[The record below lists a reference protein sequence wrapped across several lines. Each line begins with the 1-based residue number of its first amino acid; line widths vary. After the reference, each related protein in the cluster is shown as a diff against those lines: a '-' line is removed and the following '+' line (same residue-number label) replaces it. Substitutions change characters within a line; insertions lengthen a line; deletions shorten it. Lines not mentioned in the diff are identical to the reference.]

1 MSTHASA
8 APASAAG
15 TTIALSLVSHTN
27 VGKTTLAR
35 TLLGRD
41 IGEVRDEAHVTQAA
55 EQHTLIATPQGD
67 RLELWDTPGFGDS
80 VRLAKRLA
88 QAGNPIGWF
97 LAEVWDRY
105 RHRAFWASQRA
116 ARNVIEQADVV
127 LYLVNASEPPE
138 SAGYLDAELQVLA
151 LLGKPVVAL
160 LNQLGAPR
168 GPAEEAAEIGR
179 WRAHLG
185 ERVLAVL
192 ALDAFARCWVQEGVL
207 LRALDK
213 AVPEPKRDAFERLS
227 AAWDER
233 NLVTWRASM
242 HELARRV
249 ARAALDR
256 QALPQAGAWDRV
268 KDLGGAVRD
277 SVGNR
282 LGLKRDQ
289 GARLHD
295 AAMLQ
300 LAERLAADERDSTNR
315 LIALHGLG
323 GHAAERV
330 LRRVAEQFAVQ
341 APLDEGK
348 AALWGGAVTGA
359 LAGLKAD
366 VLSGGLTL
374 GGGLLAG
381 GLLGALGAL
390 GLARGVNK
398 VRGVEVPTFA
408 WSPAALDA
416 LVRSALLGYLAVAH
430 FGRGRGDWAAA
441 EHPAFWAD
449 AVDRALAPRRDA
461 LHALWETRDELLDDT
476 APDAAPDPDHAAST
490 TTAAAS
496 ALATLQA
503 RLEPLLRDSCAA
515 LLDELYPGARA

>member
-1 MSTHASA
+1 MS
-8 APASAAG
+8 PDAG
-15 TTIALSLVSHTN
+15 TTVALSLVSHTN

-127 LYLVNASEPPE
+127 LYLVNASEPPD

-168 GPAEEAAEIGR
+168 GPVEEAAEIGL

-185 ERVLAVL
+185 QRVQAVL
-192 ALDAFARCWVQEGVL
+192 ALDAFARCWVQEGEL
-207 LRALDK
+207 LRAVGQALPADK
-213 AVPEPKRDAFERLS
+213 RTAFARLR

-233 NLVTWRASM
+233 NVVTWKASM

-256 QALPQAGAWDRV
+256 EALPDAGAWDRV
-268 KDLGGAVRD
+268 KDLGGALRD
-277 SVGNR
+277 SFGHR
-282 LGLKRDQ
+282 LGLKREH

-295 AAMLQ
+295 AAMTR
-300 LAERLAADERDSTNR
+300 LAERLAADERASTDR

-323 GHAAERV
+323 GHASERV
-330 LRRVAEQFAVQ
+330 LQRVAEQFAVQ

-416 LVRSALLGYLAVAH
+416 LARSALLGYLAVAH

-441 EHPAFWAD
+441 EHPPFWVD
-449 AVDRALAPRRDA
+449 AVARALAPRSKA
-461 LHALWETRDELLDDT
+461 LHALWAARDDLLDDLLDDLHDDPHEGST
-476 APDAAPDPDHAAST
+476 EGGTDGSAAREAALQS
-490 TTAAAS
+490 
-496 ALATLQA
+496 LQA
-503 RLEPLLRDSCAA
+503 QLEPLLRDSCEA
-515 LLDELYPGARA
+515 LLEELYPGARG